1 MRRYGSAAAA
11 AALAA
16 VTVFVLL
23 IPQRGN
29 ESDPPECFSY
39 FGHVV
44 PCGLGPEQDHGAGF
58 AFAGAVVVAV
68 LVVAGWAVG
77 RAQGARRDGA

>member
-11 AALAA
+11 AALAVA
-16 VTVFVLL
+16 VFVLL

-29 ESDPPECFSY
+29 ETDPPECFSY
-39 FGHVV
+39 FGYVV

-77 RAQGARRDGA
+77 RAQRARRDGA